1 MTEYPSGMPDNQTPS
16 PEKPGDGFQSQSP
29 FGTSRPIISEPEH
42 ASSWIMKIISDTVK
56 GFIHSPFHICIAAV
70 VLVIP
75 VIFTSEIDFSK
86 LMAVDSKGM
95 FDFTY
100 LQEHG
105 SDLALTM
112 ILVLFANSVAYSL
125 AYRWANYMRLGKS
138 LSLGGY
144 LEGLASVPRVLFGL
158 VFEIGIMTAALL
170 VTAPVFLLVA
180 LSKLFMMVGFMVF
193 FGVLIYL
200 ILKWAPKFDYFIAGL
215 GITDEPFSVL
225 LHEWWAMP
233 KWLWRRFLALM
244 AIRILALLVSIIIT
258 LPLSV
263 ALKNSQYVN
272 LIPNFLIDI
281 VGLIYIASTAVAF
294 ARGRDEWAEQ
304 TIELEAET
312 EKAGT

>member
-1 MTEYPSGMPDNQTPS
+1 
-16 PEKPGDGFQSQSP
+16 
-29 FGTSRPIISEPEH
+29 
-42 ASSWIMKIISDTVK
+42 
-56 GFIHSPFHICIAAV
+56 
-70 VLVIP
+70 
-75 VIFTSEIDFSK
+75 
-86 LMAVDSKGM
+86 
-95 FDFTY
+95 
-100 LQEHG
+100 
-105 SDLALTM
+105 
-112 ILVLFANSVAYSL
+112 
-125 AYRWANYMRLGKS
+125 LGKS